1 VFPLRRFRRDHRPFG
16 VAVFGVMLGFLAVSP
31 ATAAPPGA
39 PFSIHLK
46 VSGGYRYSGSLT
58 SFFSNFDYFCAM
70 TREPGGTGAYKYGLY
85 FGLSR
90 LQNALKGNYSKD
102 LLVLTVERYKPTITR
117 YHDPVHDQ
125 ITLVVRRHAYS
136 SAYSSAGLIDP
147 KYRVTVHVAQDGL
160 SGSFSMSHVPT
171 MGKFRGKP
179 VNVQGAWTCDT
190 VLRG

>member
-1 VFPLRRFRRDHRPFG
+1 VVIAVTLVFLPI
-16 VAVFGVMLGFLAVSP
+16 SP
-31 ATAAPPGA
+31 AAAAPASA

-46 VSGGYRYSGSLT
+46 LSGGYRYSGSLT

-70 TREPGGTGAYKYGLY
+70 TREPGGTGTYQYGLY

-90 LQNALKGNYSKD
+90 MGNALKGNFSKD
-102 LLVLTVERYKPTITR
+102 LLVLTVQRYKPAITR
-117 YHDPVHDQ
+117 YHDSVHDQ

-147 KYRVTVHVAQDGL
+147 KYRVTVQVARDEL

-179 VNVQGAWTCDT
+179 VNIQGAWTCDT

>member
-1 VFPLRRFRRDHRPFG
+1 VCPPHRFPRDHRSFG
-16 VAVFGVMLGFLAVSP
+16 VAVFGVILVFLAVSP
-31 ATAAPPGA
+31 AMAAPASA

-70 TREPGGTGAYKYGLY
+70 TKEPGGIGTYQYGLY

-90 LQNALKGNYSKD
+90 LNNALKGNFSKD
-102 LLVLTVERYKPTITR
+102 LLVLTVQRYKPTIAR

-136 SAYSSAGLIDP
+136 SAGLIDP
-147 KYRVTVHVAQDGL
+147 RYRVTVQVARDGL